1 MRPNVLRPAIRP
13 SPRGFLVAALL
24 LGFVVRVYP
33 VSTTDLPLHDGGLF
47 YVMAQE
53 IRNAGFALP
62 ESTSYNNAGIPFA
75 YPPLGLYVVAVGSLL
90 VDSLQLLRFLPLL
103 YALIAIVGVYALTST
118 VLTRRHAAAAS
129 MIFALTPHAFDWL
142 IVGGGVTRGLGLAL
156 ALFTITA
163 AIHACRVR
171 EWLPIV
177 AAGVLGGLT
186 IVTHPEAAAFGAAS
200 TAVLCL
206 VNPDRRER
214 LVPLLAVAAIGLAV
228 SAPWWATMLGR
239 HGLEVLTGAAGSR
252 QALVDS
258 LQRVLELRLTGGPF
272 PALDIPL
279 FLGMIG
285 IGVAIWKPQWVLPL
299 WALVVLVTP
308 AAGAFY
314 ITVPWAVLGSVAI
327 VEVAD
332 RAVGASARQAR
343 LGAAVLVALALVN
356 VLLMPLDRSS
366 PVVAIPPSDRVAM
379 AEMDATGPPV
389 AVLTNRPWWLEGPG
403 EWFPA
408 LTGRTNAALAQ
419 GSEWLGADA
428 WNAQRLRH
436 EALQQCGRSVD
447 CIAGWMERT
456 GVDELFVSAV
466 SEVDL
471 GELAND
477 PRFVL
482 EREWGQT
489 GLFRLR
495 EKPG

>member
-1 MRPNVLRPAIRP
+1 MALAFALVLGMIT
-13 SPRGFLVAALL
+13 RGL
-24 LGFVVRVYP
+24 P
-33 VSTTDLPLHDGGLF
+33 VLQSDFPLHDGGLF

-53 IRNAGFALP
+53 IRDAGFVLP
-62 ESTSYNNAGIPFA
+62 MTTKYNNAAIPFA

-90 VDSLQLLRFLPLL
+90 ADSLQLLRFLPLVYSL
-103 YALIAIVGVYALTST
+103 LAIVAVYALTAT

-129 MIFALTPHAFDWL
+129 VVFALTPHAFDWL

-163 AIHACRVR
+163 AIAACRRPAWVR
-171 EWLPIV
+171 TFV
-177 AAGVLGGLT
+177 AGLLGGLT
-186 IVTHPEAAAFGAAS
+186 VLTHPEAAAFAAAS
-200 TAVLCL
+200 SAIICL
-206 VNPDRRER
+206 VDAEWRKRV
-214 LVPLLAVAAIGLAV
+214 VPLLAMAGIGLAV
-228 SAPWWATMLGR
+228 SAPWWATVISR
-239 HGLEVLTGAAGSR
+239 HGLDVLTGAAGSR
-252 QALVDS
+252 QALIDS

-272 PALDIPL
+272 PTLDIPL

-285 IGVAIWKPQWVLPL
+285 IAVAIWKRQWAVPL

-314 ITVPWAVLGSVAI
+314 VTVPWAVLGSVAI
-327 VEVAD
+327 IEVAD
-332 RAVGASARQAR
+332 RAVGATARRAR
-343 LGAAVLVALALVN
+343 LAAATVIALALVN

-366 PVVAIPPSDRVAM
+366 PVVALPFSDRVAM
-379 AEMDATGPPV
+379 AQMGSTGPPV

-428 WNAQRLRH
+428 WNAQRQRH

-447 CIAGWMERT
+447 CIAEWMERT
-456 GVDELFVSAV
+456 GVDTLFVSAV
-466 SEVDL
+466 SEVDPD
-471 GELAND
+471 ELAGD

-482 EREWGQT
+482 EGEWGET

-495 EKPG
+495 GTAG